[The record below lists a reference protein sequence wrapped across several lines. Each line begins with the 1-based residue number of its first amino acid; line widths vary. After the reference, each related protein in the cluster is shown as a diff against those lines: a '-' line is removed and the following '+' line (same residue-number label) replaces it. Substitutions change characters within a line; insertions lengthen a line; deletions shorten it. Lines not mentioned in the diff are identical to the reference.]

1 MTSQGSIDNYI
12 SGARTLYKLSG
23 VSDKHFD
30 SIELKLTRKG
40 LARLNPHMPFR
51 AHPVTP
57 TILLKIFNILDLSVD
72 SECVFWCLFLTA
84 FFTMS
89 RKSNLVLSEKSKQYK
104 MITRNNITVKDGIIF
119 MEFLW
124 SKTNQFGRRTHIVP
138 LVPIPNSVLCPVIA
152 YHRMIERVPAQPSD
166 PLFMLRVKRKSSKPV
181 TYFQFQ
187 SFFKQLISLIGLNSS
202 DFSTHSFRR
211 GGATWAFHNN
221 VPGELIQNHGD
232 WASSAYLL
240 YLDLSLEKKLDVSK
254 AMSSP
259 L

>member
-119 MEFLW
+119 MEF
-124 SKTNQFGRRTHIVP
+124 
-138 LVPIPNSVLCPVIA
+138 
-152 YHRMIERVPAQPSD
+152 
-166 PLFMLRVKRKSSKPV
+166 FMV
-181 TYFQFQ
+181 
-187 SFFKQLISLIGLNSS
+187 
-202 DFSTHSFRR
+202 
-211 GGATWAFHNN
+211 
-221 VPGELIQNHGD
+221 
-232 WASSAYLL
+232 
-240 YLDLSLEKKLDVSK
+240 
-254 AMSSP
+254 
-259 L
+259 